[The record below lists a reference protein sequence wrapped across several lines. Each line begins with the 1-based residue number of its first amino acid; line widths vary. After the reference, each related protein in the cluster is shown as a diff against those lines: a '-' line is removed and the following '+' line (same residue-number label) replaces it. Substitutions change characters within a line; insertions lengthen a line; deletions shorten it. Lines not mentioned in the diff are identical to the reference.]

1 MPIAAR
7 RVFRLSL
14 TMALALAGAYGLA
27 LPLPFLAPLFALVLT
42 AAPAP
47 PVGPKGL
54 FGLILL
60 VVVTLGVGLLLI
72 PMLLNYQV
80 TAVLLVAVGLYFS
93 TYLTVHQG
101 KALVG
106 TFLTVGF
113 TLISAAGMLD
123 FGLATLVIKALVLG
137 IAVAIVC
144 QWMVYPWFPEDQATA
159 RATKAAAPP
168 DILQSNW
175 IALRAALIVLPAYL
189 LALTNPA
196 AYLAIIMK
204 SISLAQ
210 QGSVVSAR
218 NAGREL
224 LGSTFLGGCFAIL
237 FWFALKIQP
246 TLWMFFL
253 WMLLFGVYFAA
264 KMFGVSASRFP
275 ASFWQNVVVTLLI
288 LLGPAVEDSA
298 NGKDVYQA
306 FAVRMGLFVAVTLYA
321 WLAIH
326 LLEQLRTR
334 RRRSRLTACALWHPR
349 PAGSAPPHA
358 ASADRAT
365 PTPPG

>member
-27 LPLPFLAPLFALVLT
+27 LPLPFLAPLFALLLG

-47 PVGPKGL
+47 PPGPKGL
-54 FGLILL
+54 LGLILL
-60 VVVTLGVGLLLI
+60 VVITLGVGVLLI
-72 PMLLNYQV
+72 PMLLNYAL
-80 TAVLLVAVGLYFS
+80 TGILLVAVGLYFS
-93 TYLTVHQG
+93 TYLTIHRG
-101 KALVG
+101 KALIG
-106 TFLTVGF
+106 TFLTIGF
-113 TLISAAGMLD
+113 TLISAAGTLD
-123 FGLATLVIKALVLG
+123 YSLAVTVIKALVLG

-144 QWMVYPWFPEDQATA
+144 QWVVYPWFPEDQAGA
-159 RATKAAAPP
+159 RARTAAAP
-168 DILQSNW
+168 DALQSNW

-204 SISLAQ
+204 SVSLAQ
-210 QGSVVSAR
+210 QGSAVSAR
-218 NAGREL
+218 DAGREL
-224 LGSTFLGGCFAIL
+224 LGSTLLGGCFASL
-237 FWFALKIQP
+237 FWLALKLQP
-246 TLWMFFL
+246 NLWMFFL

-264 KMFGVSASRFP
+264 KMFGVFASRFP
-275 ASFWQNVVVTLLI
+275 ASFWLNVGVTMLI

-306 FAVRMGLFVAVTLYA
+306 FVVRMGLFVAVTLYA
-321 WLAIH
+321 WLAVY

-334 RRRSRLTACALWHPR
+334 RRNSRLTACAL
-349 PAGSAPPHA
+349 
-358 ASADRAT
+358 
-365 PTPPG
+365 PPGG